1 MIQKMCL
8 QLLVPKHENH
18 EIMSLRVRVYVS
30 LVICTFSF
38 QDLHETYA
46 AYAAFAPYVPGKVGM
61 AEHVQFLWEKRVI
74 SMLSAWASELSE
86 EAGPTCMPGVKRSSG
101 VSGLAIFF
109 NE

>member
-1 MIQKMCL
+1 
-8 QLLVPKHENH
+8 
-18 EIMSLRVRVYVS
+18 
-30 LVICTFSF
+30 
-38 QDLHETYA
+38 
-46 AYAAFAPYVPGKVGM
+46 M

-86 EAGPTCMPGVKRSSG
+86 EAGPMCMPGVKGLQSSG